1 MCDQRHLRRCDIVTQ
16 EEGKHRA
23 GIRRETKWRILPGWL
38 EGLFGV
44 GHLRVLGRGSPEAIV
59 DNFPTLSLEQVYGA
73 ITFYLAN
80 RPEMDGYLVETEKL
94 WENARN
100 NQPPLP
106 AGLRERLER
115 ARREPSPKR
124 A

>member
-1 MCDQRHLRRCDIVTQ
+1 MADIT
-16 EEGKHRA
+16 
-23 GIRRETKWRILPGWL
+23 WL
-38 EGLFGV
+38 A
-44 GHLRVLGRGSPEAIV
+44 RGSLWSRSSTSSWTGPSPEAIV

>member
-1 MCDQRHLRRCDIVTQ
+1 VLTDATSVDVVSSPTRKANIV
-16 EEGKHRA
+16 
-23 GIRRETKWRILPGWL
+23 REYVEKRNGGYYLVDSRVSL
-38 EGLFGV
+38 ESVIYEFLDGAT
-44 GHLRVLGRGSPEAIV
+44 PEAIV

-80 RPEMDGYLVETEKL
+80 RPEMDGYLAETEKL
-94 WENARN
+94 WEDARKSR
-100 NQPPLP
+100 PPLP
-106 AGLRERLER
+106 ASLRELLER

>member
-1 MCDQRHLRRCDIVTQ
+1 VTNDTCVDVILSHKRKVNIV
-16 EEGKHRA
+16 
-23 GIRRETKWRILPGWL
+23 REYVEKRSGGYYLVGSRVSL
-38 EGLFGV
+38 ESVIYEFLDGA
-44 GHLRVLGRGSPEAIV
+44 SPEAIV

>member
-1 MCDQRHLRRCDIVTQ
+1 
-16 EEGKHRA
+16 
-23 GIRRETKWRILPGWL
+23 
-38 EGLFGV
+38 
-44 GHLRVLGRGSPEAIV
+44 
-59 DNFPTLSLEQVYGA
+59 
-73 ITFYLAN
+73 
-80 RPEMDGYLVETEKL
+80 MDGYLVETEKL
-94 WENARN
+94 RENARN

>member
-1 MCDQRHLRRCDIVTQ
+1 VTNATCVDVILSHKRKVNIV
-16 EEGKHRA
+16 
-23 GIRRETKWRILPGWL
+23 REYVEKRSGGYYLVGSRVSL
-38 EGLFGV
+38 ESVIYEFSDGA
-44 GHLRVLGRGSPEAIV
+44 SPEAIV

>member
-1 MCDQRHLRRCDIVTQ
+1 MTNDTCVDVILSHKRKVNIV
-16 EEGKHRA
+16 
-23 GIRRETKWRILPGWL
+23 REYVEKRSGGYYLVGSRVSL
-38 EGLFGV
+38 ESVIYEFLDGA
-44 GHLRVLGRGSPEAIV
+44 SPEAIV